1 MLRRAEK
8 NHRMSAFALA
18 DIVVP
23 KDFHEIAGLRLR
35 KIGKV
40 PAEPELVKQ
49 TRGAGTVRIPAS
61 PNAFTI
67 VLIANDELV
76 ESCVVKFQ
84 LAAGPQHFDG
94 LNKDDVGRARAKT
107 GIRRSWDYEEFS
119 RFKMRSRLQLD
130 FGEVRDRIFAAGR
143 HFAHL
148 LENQRVVVGPA
159 SRCDNTID
167 HQRSNQPAHARN
179 KRRIS
184 CQAIPLSVR
193 PKLRNL

>member
-49 TRGAGTVRIPAS
+49 TRGAGTVRVPAS

-76 ESCVVKFQ
+76 ESCVVKLQ
-84 LAAGPQHFDG
+84 LAAVAQHFDG

-107 GIRRSWDYEEFS
+107 GIRRSWITKNFPDS
-119 RFKMRSRLQLD
+119 KC
-130 FGEVRDRIFAAGR
+130 AADSSLILAKCEIEYLPPVGI
-143 HFAHL
+143 L
-148 LENQRVVVGPA
+148 LT
-159 SRCDNTID
+159 CW
-167 HQRSNQPAHARN
+167 
-179 KRRIS
+179 RIS
-184 CQAIPLSVR
+184 VL
-193 PKLRNL
+193 